1 MTNRGFLMN
10 NEDNNIKSAPPE
22 AAGVSMP
29 AGEPARGPM
38 KFEKNTTYFNIAL
51 YAFLAVAA
59 AMIFYELLER
69 ASSLPVLL
77 ASASR
82 ILQPVIIG
90 LVLAYILNPMLR
102 FFDDTV
108 LPKITGKRMRRRI
121 RRGLAILL
129 TFLVFSLAVGA
140 FGAVVV
146 PQLRESLESILPQ
159 VPKFAQTVASW
170 YSSLLEWLGGM
181 KLLDQEQGAS
191 YFNDLI
197 DQVLGATQSALENLY
212 DLLRM
217 DQSLFEQVFSSVL
230 TATTRFAAVLL
241 NIVVGVIISIY
252 LLFDRERFFAQVKKL
267 LTAVLPRRA
276 NQVLSEIAL
285 ETHTIFQ
292 GFIVGKII
300 DSVII
305 GVLCYIGML
314 ILRLEYSVL
323 ISVIVGVTNV
333 IPYFGP
339 FIGAIPGILILF
351 IVEPRQAL
359 WFLIFVFLLQQ
370 FDGNILGPKILGDT
384 IGISA
389 FWVIFSIMLFSGIY
403 GILGMFIGVPL
414 FALIYSLVRRF
425 TAFLLR
431 RKGESVNTRD
441 YDSESNPLLK

>member
-1 MTNRGFLMN
+1 MS
-10 NEDNNIKSAPPE
+10 SA
-22 AAGVSMP
+22 
-29 AGEPARGPM
+29 
-38 KFEKNTTYFNIAL
+38 
-51 YAFLAVAA
+51 
-59 AMIFYELLER
+59 
-69 ASSLPVLL
+69 AS
-77 ASASR
+77 

-102 FFDDTV
+102 VFDDRL
-108 LPKITGKRMRRRI
+108 LPKITGKRMRRRL

-129 TFLVFSLAVGA
+129 TYLVFILFVGA
-140 FGAVVV
+140 FGSVVV
-146 PQLRESLESILPQ
+146 PQLRDSLESILPQ

-170 YSSLLEWLGGM
+170 YASLLEWLGGM

-197 DQVLGATQSALENLY
+197 DQVLGATQNVLENAY
-212 DLLRM
+212 DLLQM
-217 DQSLFEQVFSSVL
+217 DQSVVEQVFSSVL
-230 TATTRFAAVLL
+230 TATTRFAAVIL

-252 LLFDRERFFAQVKKL
+252 LLFDREKFFAQVKKL
-267 LTAVLPRRA
+267 LTAILPRRA
-276 NQVLSEIAL
+276 NQVLSEIAI

-305 GVLCYIGML
+305 GILCYIGML
-314 ILRLEYSVL
+314 ILRLDYSVL
-323 ISVIVGVTNV
+323 ISVVVGVTNV

-339 FIGAIPGILILF
+339 FIGAIPGVLILF

-403 GILGMFIGVPL
+403 GILGMFIGVPM
-414 FALIYSLVRRF
+414 FALIYSLIRRF
-425 TAFLLR
+425 TAFLLS